1 MAEAPQIA
9 AEIPFPRGQGAVS
22 GFASKPGGT
31 VDRAVVIGNGRLR
44 CYRLDGSLLWEA
56 HPPGLNFESLITA
69 EDLDG
74 DGRVELALTAGR
86 PTPPLGAAVL
96 LSADTGQTLF
106 RYDMEPMSYW
116 WTMKADRY
124 LPGGVG
130 KQLLVCE
137 HGYPPDAKF
146 GYIAL
151 FAFDKPGEPPRLRWR
166 YDFDHYTCFPTLLTA
181 DVDGDGVNEI
191 CVETHSQMWVLD
203 ARTGK
208 VNQFLTWDV
217 SPANVRSYGLVRFQ
231 DLNGDGLPEFLCI
244 ANFSQHHEVLLNEK
258 GRLKRAWAHGW
269 DTSVTTQTIATTWP
283 DPPIADVDGD
293 GKLEMVVNLFASDGQ
308 PRWLVR
314 IYDALTGVLKAT
326 AQDRVATY
334 LSDVDGDGAAELLAD
349 ISQDPTLTEIQGACL
364 LKVQGKDCKELWRQD
379 GARSTPVLALRR
391 TDAAVKLPEAVF
403 VQTKSGT
410 RRLSWKAGEG
420 VELKEGSPSAPPA
433 GTDFSRIPATIG
445 PVLNPPLVADVDGD
459 GRNEVVHWHQG
470 ACDRVSLRGREGIHE
485 ALGARLRRR
494 AGAGGPRWRRQAGNG
509 HRRGRADRRPGHP
522 RAAARQE
529 AGDAL
534 EGHAH
539 AA

>member
-1 MAEAPQIA
+1 M
-9 AEIPFPRGQGAVS
+9 
-22 GFASKPGGT
+22 
-31 VDRAVVIGNGRLR
+31 R

-56 HPPGLNFESLITA
+56 HPPGLNFESLVAA

-96 LSADTGQTLF
+96 LAADTGQTLF

-116 WTMKADRY
+116 WTMKADRF

-146 GYIAL
+146 GYIAM
-151 FAFDKPGEPPRLRWR
+151 FAFEKPGEPPRLRWR

-326 AQDRVATY
+326 AQDRIATY

-364 LKVQGKDCKELWRQD
+364 LKVQGKECKELWRQD
-379 GARSTPVLALRR
+379 GARSAPVLALKQNRCR
-391 TDAAVKLPEAVF
+391 CETARGGLRPDQIRHPAL
-403 VQTKSGT
+403 
-410 RRLSWKAGEG
+410 
-420 VELKEGSPSAPPA
+420 ELE
-433 GTDFSRIPATIG
+433 SR
-445 PVLNPPLVADVDGD
+445 
-459 GRNEVVHWHQG
+459 
-470 ACDRVSLRGREGIHE
+470 S
-485 ALGARLRRR
+485 RRR
-494 AGAGGPRWRRQAGNG
+494 VEGGQSAGAAGW
-509 HRRGRADRRPGHP
+509 P
-522 RAAARQE
+522 
-529 AGDAL
+529 
-534 EGHAH
+534 
-539 AA
+539 